1 MATLQNIRSKG
12 PLLVIVIG
20 LALFAFIAGD
30 AWKVLQPHQSQ
41 DVGEVNGETISAQ
54 DFQALVEEYT
64 EVIKFSSGNSALS
77 DEQTNR
83 IKDEVWRTYVNNK
96 LIEKEAKKLGLSVSK
111 AEVQAIIDAGV
122 HPMLQQ
128 TPFRNP
134 QTGAFDKDMLKKFL
148 VDYSKMNKAQMPSN
162 YAEYYESMYKFWSFL
177 EKSLIQAR
185 LQEKY
190 QALIT
195 KSLFSNPVEAQDAF
209 DARVDQSDLLLA
221 AVPYSSIVDS
231 TIVIKDSDLK
241 AAYDKKKEQ
250 FKQYVETRNI
260 KFIDVQ
266 VTASAEDRAALQKEM
281 EEYTEQLI
289 ANPSDYTTFI
299 RSTGSET
306 PYTDLFYTTKSLPAD
321 VTARLDS
328 VAVGGVFGPYY
339 NVSDNTLNSFK
350 KLATAAMPDSIEF
363 RQIQVVAEDAEKTKT
378 LADSIYNAI
387 KEGASFAEVAKKYG
401 QTGEPTWI
409 SSANYEGAQIDGD
422 NLKYITAV
430 TTLGQNELTNLAL
443 GQANV
448 ILQVTN
454 KKAVKDK
461 YKVAVIKRPVEFS
474 KETYSKA
481 YNEFSQFIAANNTLE
496 KMIANAEDAGYKL
509 LDRADLYSSEH
520 GIGGIRGTKDA
531 LKWAFEAKAGEVSG
545 LYECG
550 ESDHM
555 LVVGVAS
562 IVPEGYRP
570 LALVKDQL
578 RAEILRDKKA
588 EKIMADMKAAN
599 ATSFEQYKNMAN
611 AVSDSVKHVTFSA
624 PAYIPALRSSEP
636 LVGAYASIA
645 EVNELTNLALGQANV
660 ILQVTNKKAVKD
672 KYKVAVIKRP
682 VEFSK
687 ETYSK
692 AYNEFSQFIAA
703 NNTLEKMIA
712 NAEDAGY
719 KLLDRADLYSSEHGI
734 GGIRGTK
741 DALKWAFEAKA
752 GEVSGLYECGESDH
766 MLVVGVAS
774 IVPEGYR
781 PLALVKDQLR
791 AEILRDKK
799 AEKIMADMKAA
810 NATSFEQYKN
820 MANAVS
826 DSVKHVTFSA
836 PAYIPALRSSE
847 PLVGAY
853 ASIAEVNKLS
863 APIKGNGG
871 VFVLQPYAKEK
882 LNETFNKETE
892 EDNLANMHARMA
904 SQFIS
909 DLYLKANVKDQRYLF
924 F

>member
-30 AWKVLQPHQSQ
+30 AWKVMQPHQAH
-41 DVGEVNGETISAQ
+41 DVGEVNGDALSAQ
-54 DFQALVEEYT
+54 EYQNLVEEYT
-64 EVIKFSSGNSALS
+64 EVVKLMRGVTALN
-77 DEQTNR
+77 DEQTNQVR
-83 IKDEVWRTYVNNK
+83 DEVWRSYVNNK
-96 LIEKEAKKLGLSVSK
+96 LIEKEAKALGLTVSA
-111 AEVQAIIDAGV
+111 AEIQDILKAGV
-122 HPMLQQ
+122 HPLLRQ
-128 TPFRNP
+128 TPFQNP
-134 QTGAFDKDMLKKFL
+134 QTGNFDKDMLNKFL
-148 VDYSKMNKAQMPSN
+148 VEYAKMSESQMPAQ
-162 YAEYYESMYKFWSFL
+162 YAEQYNNMYKYWSFIQ
-177 EKSLIQAR
+177 KTLIESR
-185 LQEKY
+185 LAEKY
-190 QALIT
+190 QALVS
-195 KSLFSNPVEAQDAF
+195 KALLSNPVEAQDAF
-209 DARVDQSDLLLA
+209 DARVNQYNVLMA
-221 AVPYSSIVDS
+221 GIPYSSVVDS
-231 TIVIKDSDLK
+231 TIVVKESELKDL
-241 AAYDKKKEQ
+241 YNKKKEQ
-250 FKQYVETRNI
+250 FKQYQETRDI
-260 KFIDVQ
+260 KYIDVQ
-266 VTASAEDRAALQKEM
+266 VTASAEDRAAIQKEVD
-281 EEYTEQLI
+281 EATEQL
-289 ANPSDYTTFI
+289 ATTTEDYTSFI
-299 RSTGSET
+299 RSTGSEA
-306 PYTDLFYTTKSLPAD
+306 PYVDLFYNKTAFPSD
-321 VTARLDS
+321 VVARLDS
-328 VAVGGVFGPYY
+328 ASVGSVYGPYY
-339 NVSDNTLNSFK
+339 NGADNTINSFK
-350 KLATAAMPDSIEF
+350 VVAKTAAADSIEF

-387 KEGASFAEVAKKYG
+387 KGGASFAEIAKKYG

-550 ESDHM
+550 ESD
-555 LVVGVAS
+555 
-562 IVPEGYRP
+562 R
-570 LALVKDQL
+570 
-578 RAEILRDKKA
+578 
-588 EKIMADMKAAN
+588 
-599 ATSFEQYKNMAN
+599 
-611 AVSDSVKHVTFSA
+611 
-624 PAYIPALRSSEP
+624 
-636 LVGAYASIA
+636 
-645 EVNELTNLALGQANV
+645 
-660 ILQVTNKKAVKD
+660 
-672 KYKVAVIKRP
+672 
-682 VEFSK
+682 
-687 ETYSK
+687 
-692 AYNEFSQFIAA
+692 
-703 NNTLEKMIA
+703 
-712 NAEDAGY
+712 
-719 KLLDRADLYSSEHGI
+719 
-734 GGIRGTK
+734 
-741 DALKWAFEAKA
+741 
-752 GEVSGLYECGESDH
+752 

-892 EDNLANMHARMA
+892 EANLANMHARMA